1 MRIVHFSDTYL
12 PRRDGV
18 ITSIRTLTAEQ
29 TAAGHVTLTVVP
41 RHPDQPNEAGLLR
54 LRAMP
59 FGPADLRVSPWLLR
73 GAAATGNVRAIAS
86 HAPDVIHVHT
96 PGPVGLLGVLA
107 ARRLGLP
114 LVQTYHTDLHAYV
127 EAYRFPVRA
136 LRAGVRL
143 YAHRLGVPR
152 PPLRAVPAAPGN
164 GRRSRV
170 GVQRR
175 AALACNYLL
184 LGDAN
189 AIVVPTRAVLDRITL
204 PVPDDRI
211 FLVPTGV
218 SVRPT
223 TAEAIAAF
231 RDVHGIRPDDP
242 VILYVGRV
250 NREKGIE
257 MLIPAFAHVLT
268 HRPDA
273 RLVLVGAVYE
283 PRWLA
288 NFLRAAGPGIAER
301 VVLTGEQPPEV
312 VASAYG
318 SAHVFAFPS
327 QTDTQALVLQEAA
340 LAGVPVVMIDP
351 VLHGVGPLGGHAICA
366 DAAPNSFGA
375 ALAQLLTDPVRARA
389 LGASAASHAA
399 CRTPAR
405 YASAIH
411 EVYEYAGAMAG
422 WRCGAPRLPARRPA
436 ACGPPTSAGLRP

>member
-1 MRIVHFSDTYL
+1 VRIVHFSDTYL

-18 ITSIRTLTAEQ
+18 ITSLRTLKAEQ
-29 TAAGHVTLTVVP
+29 NAAGHATLTVVP
-41 RHPDQPNEAGLLR
+41 RHPDQPDEAGLLR

-59 FGPADLRVSPWLLR
+59 LGPADLRVSPWLLR
-73 GAAATGNVRAIAS
+73 GAAATPRHNDR
-86 HAPDVIHVHT
+86 HHEPDVIHVHT

-107 ARRLGLP
+107 AKRLGLP

-127 EAYRFPVRA
+127 EAYRFPFRA

-143 YAHRLGVPR
+143 YAHRLDVPR
-152 PPLRAVPAAPGN
+152 PPLRAVPAVPGN
-164 GRRSRV
+164 GRRSRAY
-170 GVQRR
+170 VQRR
-175 AALACNYLL
+175 AALDACNYLL

-189 AIVVPTRAVLDRITL
+189 AIIVPTRAVLDRITL

-218 SVRPT
+218 PARPT
-223 TAEAIAAF
+223 APHAVAAF
-231 RDVHGIRPDDP
+231 RDSHNIRPDEP

-257 MLIPAFAHVLT
+257 LLIPSFAQVLT

-283 PRWLA
+283 PRWLDHL
-288 NFLRAAGPGIAER
+288 LRAAGPGIAER
-301 VVLTGEQPPEV
+301 VVLTREQPPAV
-312 VASAYG
+312 VGCAYG
-318 SAHVFAFPS
+318 AAQVFAFPS

-351 VLHGVGPLGGHAICA
+351 VLHSVGPLGGHAIRA
-366 DAAPNSFGA
+366 DANPDSFGA
-375 ALAQLLTDPVRARA
+375 ALAQLLNDPVRARA

-399 CRTPAR
+399 SQTPAR
-405 YASAIH
+405 YATAVH
-411 EVYEYAGAMAG
+411 DVYEHARAAAGHI
-422 WRCGAPRLPARRPA
+422 RRDSA
-436 ACGPPTSAGLRP
+436 DSRPTFQRIQGG